1 MFRTWHGSIFSA
13 LTIALSVCT
22 FGTSQAQ
29 TLPTVT
35 GHVRTSSGQPIADAA
50 VALDGAI
57 HLATKTDARGTFT
70 FGDLKPGTYVVRI
83 SKAGFAEF
91 VRNDLSV
98 AQGTNATVDV
108 TLTASSFSSLQ
119 VIGQVSTALS
129 GKIPLNQTPAAL
141 QIIPVQDFVDQGSTQ
156 VTKLLEEAP
165 GVTLTSN
172 AAGGGSNNA
181 SLGAPEYP
189 QLRGAL
195 YYETESLIDGHPVS
209 VGALGTFNPLLV
221 LPALLQNV
229 EIAEGPGSMPDE
241 INYAVGG
248 TINYRTL
255 DPTIARISSFTIGT
269 DQYGGIDTSAR
280 ATGSFSNGKVEYALA
295 YGTVGTPGP
304 LQNYPIAGSPVWLA
318 FGKAPWTINGQQVLG
333 IPVYITPSQIPNY
346 VGGPGTSHFS
356 EPVYLCCTPVNT
368 DYNARAELAKLRFNF
383 SQQTTLTV
391 SYLGGQSGQNYTGS
405 ILGSG
410 TPVFNFSTFAPPAGY
425 TGSVPAGVSI
435 PFDTQANTNYYE
447 YLQQNLF
454 QAELRTTIGENTL
467 LARAY
472 GGYDSTVAEDY
483 TPGQPATVTEK
494 AWGGIALCPTGDI
507 NAILACV
514 TPGGAPV
521 PSVETFFNGQPVTLG
536 TADSANYTILTD
548 HVRGYSL
555 EADRLVGDVLLTL
568 AADRSNHDSYEF
580 AISPTTPNTVVLP
593 PGSSQQFTTFLSRAL
608 VQFTP
613 GLSMTLGTYLTSYAS
628 HYTGNGG
635 MTWSDATHTQTIPRL
650 ALLWHPDV
658 DSVWRFSAG
667 GSIAPPYIS
676 LLSSPGSTPIHD
688 PPGAAQGYFVN
699 ANNGQIAPE
708 QAFGFDLGY
717 DRRLQTTLRFSTDF
731 YFTHLRN
738 MFLTETSQ
746 QGTYAAPTGPSAGIA
761 EPLYVTETENLGNA
775 RYEGVEV
782 HLDDAPRA
790 GFGFKAQGSLQRA
803 FAYDLSPGF
812 YSTTSG
818 PFTTNLGVIPNINF
832 QASGNGF
839 NAISPGRVPYSQGY
853 GELNFRSSGG
863 MLALLGCT
871 YFGPNNSYNEPAFEV
886 FNASL
891 RFPVA
896 RSAWIQLSANNLTD
910 IYGNAYSALVGGV
923 PVPLINGK
931 LGAIAGS
938 NVGPT
943 SFQLMLHET
952 VR

>member
-1 MFRTWHGSIFSA
+1 MFGSAFCT
-13 LTIALSVCT
+13 LGIA
-22 FGTSQAQ
+22 GAQ
-29 TLPTVT
+29 TLATVQ
-35 GHVRTSSGQPIADAA
+35 GHVRTSSGQPISGAL
-50 VALDGAI
+50 VALEGPI
-57 HLATKTDARGTFT
+57 HASVKTDDQGAFVLTGVT
-70 FGDLKPGTYVVRI
+70 PGIYALRI
-83 SKAGFAEF
+83 SKAGFTEF

-98 AQGTNATVDV
+98 LGGTNATVDAA
-108 TLTASSFSSLQ
+108 LTASSFSSLQ
-119 VIGQVSTALS
+119 VIGQVSSTSS
-129 GKIPLNQTPAAL
+129 GKIPINETPAAL
-141 QIIPVQDFVDQGSTQ
+141 QIIPVQAYVDQGSLQ

-172 AAGGGSNNA
+172 VAGGGSNNA

-241 INYAVGG
+241 INYAIGG

-255 DPTIARISSFTIGT
+255 EPTLQRLDSFTVGT
-269 DQYGGIDTSAR
+269 DQYGGIDTALR
-280 ATGSFSNGKVEYALA
+280 ATGSLLENKVEYALA

-304 LQNYPIAGSPVWLA
+304 LQNYPIAGSQIWLA
-318 FGKAPWTINGQQVLG
+318 FGKAPWTLNGQQVFG
-333 IPVYITPSQIPNY
+333 IPVFITPSQTPNF

-356 EPVYLCCTPVNT
+356 EPLYLCCTPAST
-368 DYNARAELAKLRFNF
+368 AYDARAELGKLRFNF
-383 SQQTTLTV
+383 SQQTTLTL
-391 SYLGGQSGQNYTGS
+391 SYLGGQSGQNYTGT

-410 TPVFNFSTFAPPAGY
+410 VPLVNFSTFDPPAGY
-425 TGSVPAGVSI
+425 SGSVPSGISI

-454 QAELRTTIGENTL
+454 QAELRTSIGANTL

-472 GGYDSTVAEDY
+472 SGYDSTIAEDY
-483 TPGQPATVTEK
+483 TPGTPANLTEN
-494 AWGGIALCPTGDI
+494 AWGGIALCPPGDANVI
-507 NAILACV
+507 IACL
-514 TPGGAPV
+514 TPGGTPAAP
-521 PSVETFFNGQPVTLG
+521 TLDYFNGQQVTLG

-555 EADRLVGDVLLTL
+555 EADRLVGEVLLTL
-568 AADRSNHDSYEF
+568 SADRANHDSYEF
-580 AISPTTPNTVVLP
+580 ALSPTTPNTVVLP
-593 PGSSQQFTTFLSRAL
+593 PGSGQQFTTLMGRAL
-608 VQFTP
+608 VQFTND
-613 GLSMTLGTYLTSYAS
+613 LSMTVGTYMTSYAS

-635 MTWSDATHTQTIPRL
+635 TTWSDATHTQTIPRL
-650 ALLWHPDV
+650 ALLWHQNS
-658 DSVWRFSAG
+658 DSIWRFSAG

-676 LLSSPGSTPIHD
+676 LLSSPGTTPVHD
-688 PPGAAQGYFVN
+688 PPGAAQGYFIN

-708 QAFGFDLGY
+708 QAFGADLGY
-717 DRRLQTTLRFSTDF
+717 DRRLFPTLRFSTDF
-731 YFTHLRN
+731 YFTHLRD

-746 QGTYAAPTGPSAGIA
+746 QGTYTATTGPSAGVA
-761 EPLYVTETENLGNA
+761 EPLYVTQTANLGNA
-775 RYEGVEV
+775 RYEGVEM
-782 HLDDAPRA
+782 HLEDAPRA
-790 GFGFKAQGSLQRA
+790 GLGFKLQGSLQRA
-803 FAYDLSPGF
+803 FAYGLTPAF
-812 YSTTSG
+812 YSTTAG

-839 NAISPGRVPYSQGY
+839 NAISPGRIPYSQGY
-853 GELNFRSSGG
+853 AELNFRTPRGF
-863 MLALLGCT
+863 LALLGCT
-871 YFGPNNSYNEPAFEV
+871 YFGPNNSFNEPAFEV
-886 FNASL
+886 LNASL
-891 RFPVA
+891 RFPVF
-896 RSAWIQLSANNLTD
+896 RDAWVQLSADNLSD
-910 IYGNAYSALVGGV
+910 AYGNPYMALAGGV

-943 SFQLMLHET
+943 SFQLQLHES